1 MSIIQSIREKYAAIG
16 IAVIAISLIAFIL
29 MDALSSRSNLFG
41 DQSSEVGS
49 INGKSIDRNE
59 FDFKVKSLEE
69 NYRGRGMDI
78 NDQMRQQLLESI
90 WNNEIDQI
98 LLNGEYENLG
108 LVFTNLDKEEG
119 IFGENAPNEFKESF
133 KDPKTGLYDPEA
145 ARQQLK
151 KILKTGKDPKAKAE
165 IENYI
170 KEAVIA
176 PGLRNKY
183 INLLKGSVYY
193 PKWLYE
199 KEQTDQLS
207 LAAINYVNIPYTSI
221 GDSTIKISDEDIN
234 GYIKKNKE
242 QFKQE
247 KSASV
252 SYVVF
257 DGSPTVVDSSNTKE
271 ELSKKISEFSATTD
285 IKTYLN
291 INSSEGSFDDSYV
304 LKSKINTPAGDSLFA
319 LSEGGVFGPYLD
331 GNSYTLAKYINKRTL
346 PDSVKCRHILVATTN
361 PQSGTGLPDSIA
373 KKKVDS
379 IAAAVA
385 TGANFAQL
393 AAQFSDDPGS
403 KDKGGEYDFSLE
415 NFSNLARP
423 FAEFIFYQ
431 QKNSKSVVK
440 TEFGYHYIEVLDQKN
455 ASEAYKFAYLK
466 KRILPGQET
475 TDKAGADATKF
486 AAAVT
491 DKKSFEK
498 YIKEQKLTPRSA
510 EFKTTDYTITGLGNA
525 RQLIRWAF
533 ENEEGSVSNIENIGD
548 YVIIAL
554 VTDKNEEGLMSTK
567 AARPLVEP
575 ILINVKKSQQIIAKA
590 GSVKN
595 LNDAATKFKLNV
607 EKADSI
613 IFGSQFVNNLG
624 AEPKV
629 VGASFYPEYKKTVST
644 PISGN
649 AGVFYIQTVS
659 TGMMPSSGENYISK
673 RGQMEQNIKGG
684 ITYKAVESLKKTA
697 DIKDNRILFY

>member
-41 DQSSEVGS
+41 DQSSEIGS
-49 INGKSIDRNE
+49 INGKSIDRIE
-59 FDFKVKSLEE
+59 FDLKVKSLEE
-69 NYRGRGMDI
+69 NYRGRGMDV

-98 LLNGEYENLG
+98 LLNGEYDKLG
-108 LVFTNLDKEEG
+108 LSFTNLDKEDG

-193 PKWLYE
+193 PKWLYD
-199 KEQTDQLS
+199 KEQADQLG

-221 GDSTIKISDEDIN
+221 ADSTIKISDEDISN
-234 GYIKKNKE
+234 YINKNKE
-242 QFKQE
+242 QFKQD
-247 KSASV
+247 KSASI

-257 DGSPTVVDSSNTKE
+257 DGSPTEADSLKNKE
-271 ELSKKISEFSATTD
+271 ELAIKKSDFASATD

-291 INSSEGSFDDSYV
+291 INSSESSFDDSYI
-304 LKSKINTPAGDSLFA
+304 LRSKITSPAGDSLFV
-319 LSEGGVFGPYLD
+319 LSEGAVFGPYLE
-331 GNSYTLAKYINKRTL
+331 GNSYTLAKYINKRNL
-346 PDSVKCRHILVATTN
+346 PDSVKCRHILIATTN
-361 PQSGTGLPDSIA
+361 PQSGAGLPDSVA
-373 KKKVDS
+373 KLKVDS
-379 IAAAVA
+379 IAGAISN
-385 TGANFAQL
+385 GANFAQL

-415 NFSNLARP
+415 NFSSLARP

-431 QKNSKSVVK
+431 PNSSKSVVK
-440 TEFGYHYIEVLDQKN
+440 TDFGYHYIEVLDQKN
-455 ASEAYKFAYLK
+455 SAEAYKFAYLK
-466 KRILPGQET
+466 KRILPSQET
-475 TDKAGADATKF
+475 TDKAGADATRF
-486 AAAVT
+486 AAEAT
-491 DKKSFEK
+491 DKKSFDK
-498 YIKEQKLTPRSA
+498 YCKDKKLSPRTA
-510 EFKTTDYTITGLGNA
+510 EFKTTDYTIMGLGSA

-533 ENEEGSVSNIENIGD
+533 ENEEGTVSNIENIGE
-548 YVIIAL
+548 YVLIAL
-554 VTDKNEEGLMSTK
+554 VTEKNEEGLMNVK
-567 AARPLVEP
+567 AARNLVEP
-575 ILINVKKSQQIIAKA
+575 VLMNAKKAQQIISNA
-590 GSVKN
+590 GAVKS
-595 LNDAATKFKLNV
+595 LNEVSGKFKLNV

-629 VGASFYPEYKKTVST
+629 VGGSFFDDHKKSVST
-644 PISGN
+644 PIAGN
-649 AGVFYIQTVS
+649 SGVFYIQTLS
-659 TGMMPSSGENYISK
+659 TGMMPSSGENYIAK
-673 RGQMEQNIKGG
+673 RAQMEQNIKGG
-684 ITYKAVESLKKTA
+684 ISYKAVESLKKTA
-697 DIKDNRILFY
+697 DIKDNRIQFY

>member
-29 MDALSSRSNLFG
+29 MDALSSRTNLFG
-41 DQSSEVGS
+41 NQASEIGT
-49 INGKSIDRNE
+49 INGKTIDRLD
-59 FDFKVKSLEE
+59 FDNKIKSLED
-69 NYRGRGMDI
+69 NYRSRGMDV

-98 LLNGEYENLG
+98 LLKSEYENLG
-108 LVFTNLDKEEG
+108 LVFTNLDKEDG

-193 PKWLYE
+193 PKWLYD
-199 KEQTDQLS
+199 KEQADQLS

-221 GDSTIKISDEDIN
+221 GDSTIKISDEEIGN
-234 GYIKKNKE
+234 YIKKNKE

-247 KSASV
+247 KSASI
-252 SYVVF
+252 SYVLF
-257 DGSPTVVDSSNTKE
+257 DGSPTSADSLKNKE
-271 ELSKKISEFSATTD
+271 ELSSKKSEFVSATD
-285 IKTYLN
+285 VKTYLN
-291 INSSEGSFDDSYV
+291 INSSESSFDDSYI
-304 LKSKINTPAGDSLFA
+304 LKSKINSPAGDSLFT
-319 LSEGGVFGPYLD
+319 LSEGAVFGPYLE

-346 PDSVKCRHILVATTN
+346 PDSVKCRHILIATTN
-361 PQSGTGLPDSIA
+361 PQSGTGLPDSVA
-373 KKKVDS
+373 QKKADS
-379 IAAAVA
+379 IAAAIA

-415 NFSNLARP
+415 NFSSLARP

-431 QKNSKSVVK
+431 PNNSKSVIK
-440 TEFGYHYIEVLDQKN
+440 TDFGYHYIEVLDQKN
-455 ASEAYKFAYLK
+455 ASDAYKFAYLK
-466 KRILPGQET
+466 KRIIPSQET
-475 TDKAGADATKF
+475 TDKSGADATKF
-486 AAAVT
+486 AAEAT
-491 DKKSFEK
+491 DKNSFEK
-498 YIKEQKLTPRSA
+498 YCKDKKLTPRIA
-510 EFKTTDYTITGLGNA
+510 EFKTTDYTIVGLGNA

-533 ENEEGSVSNIENIGD
+533 ENKEGSVSNIENIGD
-548 YVIIAL
+548 YVLIAL
-554 VTDKNEEGLMSTK
+554 VTEKNDEGLMSIK
-567 AARPLVEP
+567 SARPLVEP
-575 ILINVKKSQQIIAKA
+575 ILINTKKTQQIISKA
-590 GSVKN
+590 GIVNN
-595 LNDAATKFKLNV
+595 LNEVASKFKLNV

-613 IFGSQFVNNLG
+613 IFGSQFVNSLG

-629 VGASFYPEYKKTVST
+629 VGASFYADHKKSVSK

-649 AGVFYIQTVS
+649 SGVFYIQTTT
-659 TGMMPSSGENYISK
+659 TGMMPSAGENYSAK
-673 RGQMEQNIKGG
+673 RSQMEQNIKGG

-697 DIKDNRILFY
+697 TIKDNRIQFY

>member
-29 MDALSSRSNLFG
+29 MDALSSRSNVFG
-41 DQSSEVGS
+41 DQGSDVGS

-98 LLNGEYENLG
+98 LLNGEYEKLG
-108 LVFTNLDKEEG
+108 LVFTSLDKEEG

-133 KDPKTGLYDPEA
+133 KDPKTGSYDPEA

-170 KEAVIA
+170 KDAVIA

-199 KEQTDQLS
+199 KEQADQLS
-207 LAAINYVNIPYTSI
+207 LAAINYVNIPYTTIS
-221 GDSTIKISDEDIN
+221 DSTIKISDDDIST
-234 GYIKKNKE
+234 YIKKNQE

-257 DGSPTVVDSSNTKE
+257 DGSATAVDSLNTKE
-271 ELSKKISEFSATTD
+271 ELLKKKSEFTTTTD

-304 LKSKINTPAGDSLFA
+304 LKSKINSPAGDSLFGLA
-319 LSEGGVFGPYLD
+319 EGGVFGPYLD

-346 PDSVKCRHILVATTN
+346 PDSVKCRHILIATTN
-361 PQSGTGLPDSIA
+361 PQTGAGLPDSAA
-373 KKKVDS
+373 KKKADS
-379 IAAAVA
+379 VASAIAS
-385 TGANFAQL
+385 GANFAQL
-393 AAQFSDDPGS
+393 ASQLSDDPGS

-440 TEFGYHYIEVLDQKN
+440 TDFGYHYIEVLDQKN

-498 YIKEQKLTPRSA
+498 YCKDQKLTPRTA
-510 EFKTTDYTITGLGNA
+510 EFKTTDYTIMGLGTA

-533 ENEEGSVSNIENIGD
+533 ENKEGSVSNIENIGD

-554 VTDKNEEGLMSTK
+554 ITEKNDEGLMSVK
-567 AARPLVEP
+567 AARPLVEQT
-575 ILINVKKSQQIIAKA
+575 LINIKKSQQIIAKA
-590 GSVKN
+590 GTVKT
-595 LNDAATKFKLNV
+595 LNDAALKFKLNV

-613 IFGSQFVNNLG
+613 VFGSQFVNNLG

-629 VGASFYPEYKKTVST
+629 VGASFYAEYKKSVST

-649 AGVFYIQTVS
+649 SGVFYIQTVS
-659 TGMMPSSGENYISK
+659 TGMMPSSGENYAAK
-673 RGQMEQNIKGG
+673 RGQMEQNIKSG

-697 DIKDNRILFY
+697 DIKDNRIQFY